1 MDNSIAK
8 CAACGAEINL
18 GDTSCQKCGK
28 PITSTP
34 QKNSQMTRLLNKF
47 AGKIQ
52 NSPPPA
58 QDAQETAPASVSTPV
73 SAPTPTPIPV
83 PSNIYAEPAIAF
95 ASGLPAWSIEPP
107 SVVVRRKAKT

>member
-28 PITSTP
+28 AITSTP
-34 QKNSQMTRLLNKF
+34 QKSSQMARLLNKF

-52 NSPPPA
+52 NSPPSA
-58 QDAQETAPASVSTPV
+58 QDARETT
-73 SAPTPTPIPV
+73 SAPTPAPASAPIPV
-83 PSNIYAEPAIAF
+83 PSNVYAEPAIAF

>member
-18 GDTSCQKCGK
+18 GDASCQKCGK
-28 PITSTP
+28 AITSAP
-34 QKNSQMTRLLNKF
+34 QKSSQMARLLNKF

-52 NSPPPA
+52 TGPLSVK
-58 QDAQETAPASVSTPV
+58 DARETASVPAPAVRTTV
-73 SAPTPTPIPV
+73 APTPDV
-83 PSNIYAEPAIAF
+83 YAEPGVAF

-107 SVVVRRKAKT
+107 SVVVRRKVKT

>member
-8 CAACGAEINL
+8 CAACGADVNL
-18 GDTSCQKCGK
+18 GDTTCQKCGN

-34 QKNSQMTRLLNKF
+34 QKSSQMARLLNKF

-52 NSPPPA
+52 NGPPSA
-58 QDAQETAPASVSTPV
+58 QDAQETASALQPAY
-73 SAPTPTPIPV
+73 A
-83 PSNIYAEPAIAF
+83 AEPAIAF

-107 SVVVRRKAKT
+107 AVVVRRKTKT